1 MTEVNSAP
9 DQRYFGSSEALV
21 FSIDCGTTQSACAF
35 AHLFPG
41 STPQVRVVTKW
52 PGQEEAAGDSKIP
65 TLVAY
70 KRGKPIGY
78 GADAIEQEAAQDGEL
93 AKWFKLHLHPDSMKV
108 VDEPPEYGSDVPP
121 TFEVPSLPTGVTL
134 KKVYKHFLKY
144 LWDHA
149 QSFFINNTVDGE
161 RIWNR
166 LGDKAHIVLA
176 TPNGWDTTQQGF
188 LRQAMID
195 AGIITKE
202 DEERLSFVTEGEASV
217 HYALHYSQSRSW
229 MNEGSMFAVTDAGG
243 STVDSTLYRCKAL
256 VPKLVLEEVC
266 ASECVQAGG
275 VFVDRGGQR
284 MLNEKL
290 SGSKFADA
298 AYMNDIMEEFERKT
312 KRKFDGTQT
321 SIIRF
326 GKDWDNDR
334 PHGIVKGR
342 LTLTKEDV
350 TTAFNAVTPRI
361 VSSVSNL
368 LDGRKVEHL
377 LLVGGLGESPYLRKA
392 LKDTF
397 GSKGVN
403 VVTVDEST
411 KKAAA
416 EGAALWYI
424 RQLVVARA
432 VRSTFGI
439 ILWRPYDPAS
449 FHRERRHRA
458 KMDHDGSMKMV
469 DLWETWLKKD
479 HVVGEETSLSFNYF
493 SIYKKLPSDL
503 GTFSQ
508 DVFAYDGEEDL
519 VWGRDDKGSLAPGVR
534 TVCTLRAD
542 LTGLRPSLRSQRGP
556 KGEEF
561 YRVDFVISVMLGG
574 TSLKARLNWNEG
586 DERREG
592 PVTVIPNSIL

>member
-1 MTEVNSAP
+1 MINENVAAARSLTCV
-9 DQRYFGSSEALV
+9 LK
-21 FSIDCGTTQSACAF
+21 
-35 AHLFPG
+35 
-41 STPQVRVVTKW
+41 VRLVTKY
-52 PGQEEAAGDSKIP
+52 PGQEEAAGDSKVP

-78 GADAIEQEAAQDGEL
+78 GVDAIEQAATQDGEL
-93 AKWFKLHLHPDSMKV
+93 AKWFKSMAPTRHPCS
-108 VDEPPEYGSDVPP
+108 EVPP
-121 TFEVPSLPTGVTL
+121 LPNGVTL
-134 KKVYKHFLKY
+134 KTVYKHFLKWVY
-144 LWDHA
+144 LHA
-149 QSFFINNTVDGE
+149 VDFFKNNTVDGE
-161 RIWNR
+161 RIWQR
-166 LGDKAHIVLA
+166 LGDKAFIVLA
-176 TPNGWDTTQQGF
+176 TPNGWDVTQQGF

-195 AGIITKE
+195 AGIISKGQDE
-202 DEERLSFVTEGEASV
+202 DRLFFVTEGEASV

-229 MNEGSMFAVTDAGG
+229 MNVGSLFAVTDAGG
-243 STVDSTLYRCKAL
+243 MNAVCYDFILVNYRSCL
-256 VPKLVLEEVC
+256 GVLI
-266 ASECVQAGG
+266 VQAGG
-275 VFVDRGGQR
+275 VFVDRGGHR
-284 MLNEKL
+284 MLMEKL
-290 SGSKFADA
+290 NGSKFAVAD
-298 AYMNDIMEEFERKT
+298 YMDGIMEEFERKT
-312 KRKFDGTQT
+312 KRRFDGTQT

-326 GKDWDNDR
+326 GRDWDNDKSV
-334 PHGIVKGR
+334 GIVKGR
-342 LTLTKEDV
+342 LTLSKDEV
-350 TTAFNAVTPRI
+350 ASAFRAVIPRI

-368 LDGRKVEHL
+368 LDARKVEHL

-397 GSKGVN
+397 GGKGVS

-439 ILWRPYDPAS
+439 ILWRPYDAGT

-469 DLWETWLKKD
+469 DLWETWLKKN
-479 HVVGEETSLSFNYF
+479 HVVGEETSLTFNYF
-493 SIYKKLPSDL
+493 SIYKKMPSDL

-508 DVFAYDGEEDL
+508 DVFAYDGEDDIK
-519 VWGRDDKGSLAPGVR
+519 WGRDEHGQLARDVR

-542 LTGLRPSLRSQRGP
+542 LSGLRSCLRAQRGP

-561 YRVDFVISVMLGG
+561 YRVDFVISILLGG
-574 TSLKARLNWNEG
+574 TSLKARLVWQEG

-592 PVTVIPNSIL
+592 PVTVIPNSII

>member
-1 MTEVNSAP
+1 MAELSGSP
-9 DQRYFGSSEALV
+9 DQRYLGPEALV
-21 FSIDCGTTQSACAF
+21 FSIDCGTTQC
-35 AHLFPG
+35 
-41 STPQVRVVTKW
+41 STPQVRVVTKY

-78 GADAIEQEAAQDGEL
+78 GVDAIEQAAAQDGEL

-108 VDEPPEYGSDVPP
+108 VDEPPEYGSDTTP
-121 TFEVPSLPTGVTL
+121 TFEVPPLPSGVTL
-134 KKVYKHFLKY
+134 KKVYKHFLRW

-149 QSFFINNTVDGE
+149 QDFFKNNTVDGE
-161 RIWNR
+161 RIWER
-166 LGDKAHIVLA
+166 LGGKSFIILA

-188 LRQAMID
+188 LRQAVIE
-195 AGIITKE
+195 AGIINKGQDE
-202 DEERLSFVTEGEASV
+202 DRLFFVTEGEASV
-217 HYALHYSQSRSW
+217 HYALHYSQSKSW
-229 MNEGSMFAVTDAGG
+229 LNDGSMFAVTDAGG
-243 STVDSTLYRCKAL
+243 STVDSTLYRCKGL

-284 MLNEKL
+284 MLTEKL

-298 AYMNDIMEEFERKT
+298 AYMVDIMDEFERKT

-334 PHGIVKGR
+334 AHGVVKGR
-342 LTLTKEDV
+342 LTLSSEEV
-350 TTAFNAVTPRI
+350 ASSFRAVVPRI

-377 LLVGGLGESPYLRKA
+377 LLVGGLGESPYLRKT

-397 GSKGVN
+397 GNKHVS

-424 RQLVVARA
+424 RQHVVARA

-439 ILWRPYDPAS
+439 ILWRPFEPNS
-449 FHRERRHRA
+449 FHKQRKHRA
-458 KMDHDGSMKMV
+458 KMDHDGTMKMV
-469 DLWETWLKKD
+469 DLWETWLKRN

-493 SIYKKLPSDL
+493 SIYKKIPSDL

-508 DVFAYDGEEDL
+508 DVFAYDGEEDII
-519 VWGRDDKGSLAPGVR
+519 WGRDDQGNLAKDVR
-534 TVCTLRAD
+534 VVCTLRAD
-542 LTGLRPSLRSQRGP
+542 LSGLRSGLRAQRGP
-556 KGEEF
+556 RGEEF
-561 YRVDFVISVMLGG
+561 YRVDYTISVMLGG
-574 TSLKARLNWNEG
+574 TSLKARLNWYEG
-586 DERREG
+586 DERKEG
-592 PVTVIPNSIL
+592 QVIVIPNSIL